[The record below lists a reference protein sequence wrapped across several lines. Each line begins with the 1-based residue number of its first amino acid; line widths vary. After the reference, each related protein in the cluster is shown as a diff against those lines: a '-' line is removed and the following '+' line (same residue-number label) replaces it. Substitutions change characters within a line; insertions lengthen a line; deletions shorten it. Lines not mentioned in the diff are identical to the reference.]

1 MSDPVAQKIEEIK
14 KFVSEAASYLVSD
27 EMLKNNRI
35 DSDQYI
41 DKFREEY
48 NNLCEQIPF
57 PQEEQIVSEDAPVTI
72 VEEHEPEPVVEPE
85 TEPVA
90 EPSA

>member
-41 DKFREEY
+41 DKFRDKFREEY

-72 VEEHEPEPVVEPE
+72 VEEHEPEPVA
-85 TEPVA
+85 EPVA